1 MASHITRLGDNPRVG
16 GRASCSA
23 NHAFIVRITSH
34 EQSHCPAAQHDELLL
49 ATTSAQVSLTQ
60 AIACTPSWSFLP
72 FFAPLQHRLEVASL
86 LVSVTARTVGAS
98 RSQPLSAA
106 SARS

>member
-1 MASHITRLGDNPRVG
+1 MK
-16 GRASCSA
+16 
-23 NHAFIVRITSH
+23 SH
-34 EQSHCPAAQHDELLL
+34 EQSHCPAAQHEELLL

-86 LVSVTARTVGAS
+86 LVSVTGRTVGAS